1 MSTTAASPRTFS
13 NPAAALPG
21 RRFDHIFFSVTAL
34 TMAVT
39 VYVGFAPTYY
49 MAGVF
54 RAPLPSTI
62 IHIHGAAFSCWILL
76 LITQTSLASAG
87 RVDIHRRLGLAGF
100 GLASVMVILGVL
112 AATDRL
118 ARASAPPG
126 SDPYFFYIIPLG
138 DMFVFATLIFF
149 AYRFRSDSC
158 AHKRIIYVA
167 TVGLLIAA
175 IARWPIALVHRKAP
189 HAAIAS
195 YIFLLLLAAY
205 DLWSTRRIHRA
216 TLWASGFLIFVQQVR
231 LPIGRTAAWHSL
243 AGWIQSIA
251 R

>member
-1 MSTTAASPRTFS
+1 MSTIAASPRAFS
-13 NPAAALPG
+13 KPAAVVPG
-21 RRFDHIFFSVTAL
+21 RRFDHIFFSATAL
-34 TMAVT
+34 LMAAT

-49 MAGVF
+49 MAGIF
-54 RAPLPSTI
+54 RAPLPSAI
-62 IHIHGAAFSCWILL
+62 IHLHGAAFSCWILL
-76 LITQTSLASAG
+76 LITQTSLTSAG
-87 RVDIHRRLGLAGF
+87 RVNIHRRLGLVGV
-100 GLASVMVILGVL
+100 GLASVMVVLGVL

-138 DMFVFATLIFF
+138 DMFIFATLIFL
-149 AYRFRSDSC
+149 AYRSRSDS
-158 AHKRIIYVA
+158 ATHKRVIYVA

-175 IARWPIALVHRKAP
+175 LARWPISLVRGASK
-189 HAAIAS
+189 AAIAS
-195 YIFLLLLAAY
+195 YVFLVLLAAY

-231 LPIGRTAAWHSL
+231 LPIGRTAVWHSFAAWL
-243 AGWIQSIA
+243 QSIA

>member
-1 MSTTAASPRTFS
+1 MSTIAASPRAFS
-13 NPAAALPG
+13 KPAAVLPG

-34 TMAVT
+34 LMAAT

-49 MAGVF
+49 MAGIF
-54 RAPLPSTI
+54 RAPLPSAI
-62 IHIHGAAFSCWILL
+62 IHLHGAAFSCWILL
-76 LITQTSLASAG
+76 LITQTSLTSAG
-87 RVDIHRRLGLAGF
+87 RVNIHRRLGLVGF
-100 GLASVMVILGVL
+100 GLASVMVVLGVL

-138 DMFVFATLIFF
+138 DMFIFATLIFL
-149 AYRFRSDSC
+149 AYRSRSDS
-158 AHKRIIYVA
+158 ATHKRVIYVA

-175 IARWPIALVHRKAP
+175 LARWPISLVRGATK
-189 HAAIAS
+189 AAIAS
-195 YIFLLLLAAY
+195 YVFLVLLAAY

-231 LPIGRTAAWHSL
+231 LPIGRTAVWHAFAAWL
-243 AGWIQSIA
+243 QSIA